1 MTSPHPES
9 EAMLFL
15 PSAIVRL
22 IGTFHCLDPRPA
34 ALAANSLMAERVGFE
49 PTDRVNDQRFSRPPH
64 STTLAPLPFHE
75 RRASPARLIRR
86 LHRMAERVGFE
97 PTVEFPLHTLSRR
110 APSATRTPLHIAILA
125 STTGLPLQRGPSFS
139 FPFAAARQRTLQA
152 SPHSAHGEPQPIAG
166 SGDSDVNPARYSPTS
181 RSIPPWDP
189 QRRTPLFRFGC

>member
-110 APSATRTPLHIAILA
+110 APSATRTPLRFFFDSMPIAA
-125 STTGLPLQRGPSFS
+125 MRQRNFSTTQYSLPRGSRRKLPNDDSCAHPAPDS
-139 FPFAAARQRTLQA
+139 RVIRSSLPFDRRPRRRDA
-152 SPHSAHGEPQPIAG
+152 S
-166 SGDSDVNPARYSPTS
+166 SG
-181 RSIPPWDP
+181 
-189 QRRTPLFRFGC
+189 C